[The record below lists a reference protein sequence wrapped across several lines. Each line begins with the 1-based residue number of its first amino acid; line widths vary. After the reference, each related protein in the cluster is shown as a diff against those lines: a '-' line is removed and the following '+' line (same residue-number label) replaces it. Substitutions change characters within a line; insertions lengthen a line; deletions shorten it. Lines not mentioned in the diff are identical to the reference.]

1 MPSRP
6 SSPRLRPCIR
16 ELLRTCVHP
25 DSLLLRLEKVEIRT
39 LNQDEA
45 EKVDEAKHGIDDS
58 DERSQKEAYILW
70 LGDGELMIQAV
81 LEQPLHYIFE
91 TGECS
96 LGSLL
101 DVKRFRVRRGKRINA
116 LEEVIYLAIAD
127 YETVLSTNPAIPNQ
141 VSDFTNEGGFIRE
154 EAQSP
159 KNIPA
164 LRSPS
169 AKFASKPIIPAAMP
183 SAPSSQD
190 FESDD
195 FETAMVDPEI
205 VALRRQALHEL
216 GCNTQSLAS
225 WDISPDQTPKKRR
238 KLLEKKETHALT
250 SPARSDRVVGAAD
263 LGRGRAADTAL
274 PSLSQGSPNIPIATQ
289 QQIPPIQSTQAPIKA
304 VTTTTPTSIPAIPP
318 LHTLSSLLQPPAHS
332 LLPSRNYTCSVFA
345 IISWCSPNLI
355 FPRQA
360 QNPFPPKRHI
370 KIHDPT
376 IASRYAGITLAVYDD
391 AQKFKP
397 KIGTLALFRGV
408 VMQRWEGE
416 VILNAYARKGEQEE
430 AVGDGGKGGNA
441 WYVDDEERLVKM
453 GYDVRSMKEWWVER
467 TTGKVQRRSN
477 KQEPK

>member
-45 EKVDEAKHGIDDS
+45 EKVDEAKRGSDNS
-58 DERSQKEAYILW
+58 DERSWKEAYLLW

-101 DVKRFRVRRGKRINA
+101 DVKRFRVRRGKRING
-116 LEEVIYLAIAD
+116 LEEVVYLAIAD
-127 YETVLSTNPAIPNQ
+127 YETVPSTSPTIPNQ
-141 VSDFTNEGGFIRE
+141 VNDFTNEGGFIRE
-154 EAQSP
+154 EIQSP
-159 KNIPA
+159 MNKPA

-169 AKFASKPIIPAAMP
+169 AKFAGKPTTPAAMP
-183 SAPSSQD
+183 SALSSQD
-190 FESDD
+190 IESDD
-195 FETAMVDPEI
+195 FETAVVDPEI
-205 VALRRQALHEL
+205 MALRRQALHEL

-225 WDISPDQTPKKRR
+225 WDIPPDWASRKRR
-238 KLLEKKETHALT
+238 KLLEKKETHVLMP
-250 SPARSDRVVGAAD
+250 PARSDRVVGAANLD
-263 LGRGRAADTAL
+263 RGRAADAAL
-274 PSLSQGSPNIPIATQ
+274 PSFSQGGPNIPIAAE
-289 QQIPPIQSTQAPIKA
+289 QQIPSVQSTQALGKA
-304 VTTTTPTSIPAIPP
+304 VATITPTSTPAIPP
-318 LHTLSSLLQPPAHS
+318 FHALSSLLQPPAHS

-360 QNPFPPKRHI
+360 QSPFPPKRHI

-376 IASRYAGITLAVYDD
+376 IASRYAGITLAVYDN

-397 KIGTLALFRGV
+397 KIGTVALFRSV

-416 VILNAYARKGEQEE
+416 VILNAYAGKGEREE
-430 AVGDGGKGGNA
+430 AAGDGEKGGNA
-441 WYVDDEERLVKM
+441 WYVDDEERLVEM
-453 GYDVRSMKEWWVER
+453 GYDARSLKKWWVER
-467 TTGKVQRRSN
+467 TMGKVQRGSSELE
-477 KQEPK
+477 QE

>member
-45 EKVDEAKHGIDDS
+45 EKVDEAKHGTDDS
-58 DERSQKEAYILW
+58 GEPSWKEAYLLW

-81 LEQPLHYIFE
+81 LEQPLQYIFE

-101 DVKRFRVRRGKRINA
+101 DVKRFRVRRGKRING
-116 LEEVIYLAIAD
+116 LEEVVYLAIAD

-141 VSDFTNEGGFIRE
+141 VNDFTNEGGFIRE
-154 EAQSP
+154 ETQSP
-159 KNIPA
+159 KNKPA
-164 LRSPS
+164 LRSSS
-169 AKFASKPIIPAAMP
+169 AKFAGKPITPAAMP

-205 VALRRQALHEL
+205 VALRRQALHDL

-225 WDISPDQTPKKRR
+225 WDISPDQTPRKRR
-238 KLLEKKETHALT
+238 KLLEKKDTHALM

-263 LGRGRAADTAL
+263 LDRGRAADAAL
-274 PSLSQGSPNIPIATQ
+274 PSLSQGGPNIPIATL
-289 QQIPPIQSTQAPIKA
+289 PPVQSTQAPGKA
-304 VTTTTPTSIPAIPP
+304 VATTTPTSTPAIPP

-332 LLPSRNYTCSVFA
+332 PLPSRNYTCSVFA
-345 IISWCSPNLI
+345 IISWCSPDLI

-360 QNPFPPKRHI
+360 QSPFPPKRHI

-376 IASRYAGITLAVYDD
+376 IASRYAGITLAVYAN

-397 KIGTLALFRGV
+397 KIGTVALFRGV

-416 VILNAYARKGEQEE
+416 VILNAYARKGEREE
-430 AVGDGGKGGNA
+430 AVGDEEKGGNA
-441 WYVDDEERLVKM
+441 WYVGDEERLVEM

-467 TTGKVQRRSN
+467 AMGKVQRRSN
-477 KQEPK
+477 EQEPK

>member
-6 SSPRLRPCIR
+6 SSRPCIR

-45 EKVDEAKHGIDDS
+45 EKADEAKHSTDDS
-58 DERSQKEAYILW
+58 DERSRKEAYLLW

-91 TGECS
+91 TGECT

-101 DVKRFRVRRGKRINA
+101 DVKRFRVRRGKRING
-116 LEEVIYLAIAD
+116 LEEVVYLAIAD
-127 YETVLSTNPAIPNQ
+127 YETVLSANPATQTQ
-141 VSDFTNEGGFIRE
+141 VNDFTNEGGFIRE
-154 EAQSP
+154 ETQSP
-159 KNIPA
+159 KNKAA

-169 AKFASKPIIPAAMP
+169 AEFAGKPVAPPAMP

-195 FETAMVDPEI
+195 FETATGDPEI

-216 GCNTQSLAS
+216 GYNTQSLAS
-225 WDISPDQTPKKRR
+225 WDTSRDQAPRKRR
-238 KLLEKKETHALT
+238 KLLEKQEAHTLI

-263 LGRGRAADTAL
+263 VIEEAADGP
-274 PSLSQGSPNIPIATQ
+274 PSLSQGGPNIPITTQ
-289 QQIPPIQSTQAPIKA
+289 QQSPPVQSTQAPGRA
-304 VTTTTPTSIPAIPP
+304 AATTTPTSTPAIPP

-332 LLPSRNYTCSVFA
+332 LLPSRNYACSVFA

-360 QNPFPPKRHI
+360 QSPFPPKRHV

-376 IASRYAGITLAVYDD
+376 IASRYAGITLAVYDN
-391 AQKFKP
+391 AQKFRP
-397 KIGTLALFRGV
+397 KIGTVALFRGV

-416 VILNAYARKGEQEE
+416 VILNAYARKGDREK
-430 AVGDGGKGGNA
+430 AVGDGEKGGNA
-441 WYVDDEERLVKM
+441 WYVDDEERLVEM
-453 GYDVRSMKEWWVER
+453 GHDVRSMKEWWVAR
-467 TTGKVQRRSN
+467 TMGKAQRKSN
-477 KQEPK
+477 EQEPK